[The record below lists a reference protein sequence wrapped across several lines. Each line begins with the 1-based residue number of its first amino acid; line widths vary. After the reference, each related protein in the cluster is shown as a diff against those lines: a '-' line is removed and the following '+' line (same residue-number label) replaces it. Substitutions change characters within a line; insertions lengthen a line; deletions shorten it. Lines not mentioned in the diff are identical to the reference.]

1 MIPVQS
7 LILRFV
13 PLCLSG
19 HQGTKTLRFFPA
31 VFLFIL
37 LFLLSSC
44 EDKEEKCAYIPN
56 TKDIEVDLKF
66 ESFSDSLAGI
76 TSKAQLVSFLSTQ
89 PLMRDNL
96 FRRDEYPNDSVF
108 VNTLFERFTNPH
120 IDTLRMEVTR
130 VFGDEQ
136 NLKEAFTQAFKNLK
150 YYYPQVRIP
159 KIQTTIS
166 GLDNDMVVTDSLI
179 IVSLDFFLGP
189 TGKYRPNMYDYL
201 LRQYIKENVVPTVML
216 LYGIDSKYNRT
227 NPTDKTVLADMIT
240 YGKAYYFAKQMVP
253 CTPDSVF
260 IWYTAEEIEGSRK
273 NQDLIWAR
281 FIEDQILYSANHMV
295 KQKYLGERPKTIEVG
310 EKCPGRIAQ
319 WVGWEIVKSYMKSH
333 SDVTLPQLMEYQ
345 NADKLFKESK
355 YKPVR
360 K

>member
-1 MIPVQS
+1 
-7 LILRFV
+7 
-13 PLCLSG
+13 
-19 HQGTKTLRFFPA
+19 
-31 VFLFIL
+31 
-37 LFLLSSC
+37 
-44 EDKEEKCAYIPN
+44 
-56 TKDIEVDLKF
+56 
-66 ESFSDSLAGI
+66 
-76 TSKAQLVSFLSTQ
+76 
-89 PLMRDNL
+89 
-96 FRRDEYPNDSVF
+96 
-108 VNTLFERFTNPH
+108 
-120 IDTLRMEVTR
+120 
-130 VFGDEQ
+130 
-136 NLKEAFTQAFKNLK
+136 
-150 YYYPQVRIP
+150 
-159 KIQTTIS
+159 
-166 GLDNDMVVTDSLI
+166 
-179 IVSLDFFLGP
+179 
-189 TGKYRPNMYDYL
+189 MYDYL

-281 FIEDQILYSANHMV
+281 FIEDQILYSNNHMI

-319 WVGWEIVKSYMKSH
+319 WVGWEIVKSYMTSH